1 MWSKR
6 FFRVRE
12 TDLLMSG
19 SRLGVRPIR
28 TRQEGTKS
36 NWFHLTN
43 WRFDFRCTPPFASQ
57 TEPLEA
63 WKCFRNQ
70 FDWVSFL
77 PLFDCCSL
85 FFLFFFFWLTHNT
98 MLCCVHYLV
107 NVNASLSALLT
118 LNVSPFYYNLAGR
131 KEMVCFLFFLFKLYR
146 LVRLKEGEFTKCVME
161 NIFLPTTP

>member
-1 MWSKR
+1 
-6 FFRVRE
+6 
-12 TDLLMSG
+12 
-19 SRLGVRPIR
+19 
-28 TRQEGTKS
+28 
-36 NWFHLTN
+36 
-43 WRFDFRCTPPFASQ
+43 
-57 TEPLEA
+57 
-63 WKCFRNQ
+63 
-70 FDWVSFL
+70 
-77 PLFDCCSL
+77 
-85 FFLFFFFWLTHNT
+85 